1 MKTFCFTLLILGLI
15 GHYQVRAQSAA
26 EIANSASSFF
36 ENPTGLNLNLGMVSI
51 DGEFHLGIRFQPE
64 LAIGKFGMG
73 LNVPLMYNIERN
85 EIRTEEFKDGVA
97 WLRLIDYLRWGK
109 KKKDHVYVRVGR
121 LTGAYLGFGILM
133 NNYTNSISF
142 EKRTIG
148 VEFDVQFKK
157 IYGIEGIYSNFDPAS
172 FNLFAIRPYI
182 KPLGNTDI
190 PILKTLEV
198 GIGLVTDY
206 DQTKSLFMDDNSQ
219 DVATNSYLK
228 DGMTGL
234 SADLGLFL
242 FNNDVFSITTY
253 AQYGRLMK
261 NDLAAGYIQT
271 LNVKSTNF
279 AVDSLLGS
287 YGDGQGFS
295 VGIATRVNLL
305 FKAIQL
311 NARVERLWYT
321 NYFMPQFFDYQY
333 EVNKNEKILALASAE
348 ATKGIYGSL
357 VFNMIEK
364 IFVGGGVMIP
374 DVVDATH
381 PAAVFANVHIPD
393 LIPKFYLSAKYYR
406 PGIVKLEDVVKLDEY
421 SNANAI
427 IAYKIM
433 NYLLLGV
440 DYKWTFVP
448 TSDKGLQIHHQV
460 MPYIG
465 FNYPLSFN
473 Q

>member
-1 MKTFCFTLLILGLI
+1 MKKLYVLLLIVSMTGYTGLN
-15 GHYQVRAQSAA
+15 GQSAA

-36 ENPTGLNLNLGMVSI
+36 DNPTGLNLNLGVVNI
-51 DGEFHLGIRFQPE
+51 DGQYHVGIRFQPE

-73 LNVPLMYNIERN
+73 LNIPLLYNLEEN
-85 EIRTEEFKDGVA
+85 KIRTEEFKDGVA

-109 KKKDHVYVRVGR
+109 KKKDNVYVRVGR
-121 LTGAYLGFGILM
+121 LNGAYLGFGILM
-133 NNYTNSISF
+133 NNYSNSISF

-148 VEFDVQFKK
+148 AEFDIQYKK
-157 IYGIEGIYSNFDPAS
+157 ILGLEGIYSNFDPSS
-172 FNLFAIRPYI
+172 FNLMALRPYV
-182 KPLGNTDI
+182 KPFGNTDI
-190 PILKTLEV
+190 PILKTLEIGV
-198 GIGLVTDY
+198 GVVMDY
-206 DQTKSLFMDDNSQ
+206 DQTQSLFVDDNSQ
-219 DVATNSYLK
+219 DISTNSYLK
-228 DGMTGL
+228 DGMMGL

-242 FNNDVFSITTY
+242 FNNDIFSITTY

-261 NDLAAGYIQT
+261 NEMAAGYIQT
-271 LNVKSTNF
+271 LNLKSTNF

-287 YGDGQGFS
+287 YGDGQGVS
-295 VGIATRVNLL
+295 VGIATRINLL

-321 NYFMPQFFDYQY
+321 DYFMPQFFDYQY

-381 PAAVFANVHIPD
+381 PAAVFANVNIPD

-406 PGIVKLEDVVKLDEY
+406 PGIVTLEDVLKLDEY
-421 SNANAI
+421 SQANAI
-427 IAYKIM
+427 VAYKLM
-433 NYLLLGV
+433 TYLLIGV

-448 TSDKGLQIHHQV
+448 TSDKGLKIHHQI
-460 MPYIG
+460 MPYVG